1 MIVEDRA
8 GFSFFL
14 PGRGERTGWE
24 RGEEA
29 GVRLEID
36 AWGSVPD
43 RFRGT
48 RETRESGWME
58 LVERGEEVNK

>member
-1 MIVEDRA
+1 MIAEDLA

-14 PGRGERTGWE
+14 PGRGERKG
-24 RGEEA
+24 GGG

-58 LVERGEEVNK
+58 LVEREEEVNK

>member
-1 MIVEDRA
+1 MEK
-8 GFSFFL
+8 G
-14 PGRGERTGWE
+14 GGG
-24 RGEEA
+24 

-58 LVERGEEVNK
+58 LVEREEEVNK